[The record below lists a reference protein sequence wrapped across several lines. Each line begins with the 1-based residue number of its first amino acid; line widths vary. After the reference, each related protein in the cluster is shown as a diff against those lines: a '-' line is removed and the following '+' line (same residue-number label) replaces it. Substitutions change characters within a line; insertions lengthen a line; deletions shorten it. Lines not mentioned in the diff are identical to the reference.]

1 MNRGRRKEEI
11 ERAYQIQVAAGLRG
25 AAQFGAVGLGTA
37 AIAHHYWPTFRR
49 QTLPFKAWLVSIVAV
64 FGLCIHAENAL
75 QAHELEQRLKENKI
89 RREARV
95 DLARRGLVATE
106 TEIAKW
112 KEQRERALDA
122 AAAQAKQDATTAQ
135 ASASEQ

>member
-1 MNRGRRKEEI
+1 MLY
-11 ERAYQIQVAAGLRG
+11 RASNVHSLSLLSYC
-25 AAQFGAVGLGTA
+25 
-37 AIAHHYWPTFRR
+37 
-49 QTLPFKAWLVSIVAV
+49 KVAV

-75 QAHELEQRLKENKI
+75 QAHELEQRLKENSL
-89 RREARV
+89 RREARI

-112 KEQRERALDA
+112 KEERARVREA
-122 AAAQAKQDATTAQ
+122 AAAQAEQDATTVQ